1 LALTVDLADKVVKSS
16 EVKGNKTMVA
26 SISDLA
32 IGLNEI
38 KLKEN

>member
-1 LALTVDLADKVVKSS
+1 LALTVDLVDKDVKHT
-16 EVKGNKTMVA
+16 ELKGNKTMVA
-26 SISDLA
+26 PISDLA